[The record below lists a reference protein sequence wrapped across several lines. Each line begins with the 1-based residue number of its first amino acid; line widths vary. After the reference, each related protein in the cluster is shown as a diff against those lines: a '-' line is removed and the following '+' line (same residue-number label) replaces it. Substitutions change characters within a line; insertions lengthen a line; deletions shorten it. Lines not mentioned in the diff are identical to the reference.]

1 MNPDFTKLSYGFHE
15 FAKPTAE
22 ARQAINDSIP
32 PWLSPEGIEHR
43 VVYGPQTQ
51 AQLGGIPATTPS
63 PTPYVCGNC
72 GAKRKWMIAGTVLGF
87 SGGIALFLYCLKRT
101 AGGKSVVV
109 GI

>member
-1 MNPDFTKLSYGFHE
+1 MRSGWTTAVAVQLLVPL
-15 FAKPTAE
+15 AQLAE
-22 ARQAINDSIP
+22 A
-32 PWLSPEGIEHR
+32 
-43 VVYGPQTQ
+43 
-51 AQLGGIPATTPS
+51 QLDITPS

-87 SGGIALFLYCLKRT
+87 CGGITLFLYCLKRT